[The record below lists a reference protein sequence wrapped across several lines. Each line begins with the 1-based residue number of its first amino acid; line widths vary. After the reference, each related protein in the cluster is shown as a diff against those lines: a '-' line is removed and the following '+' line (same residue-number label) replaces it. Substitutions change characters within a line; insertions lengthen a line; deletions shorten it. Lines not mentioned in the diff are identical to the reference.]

1 MLNVSNAY
9 KQAILSDTRQ
19 FKLRCSIN
27 KKTYTEDDIQTLSWS
42 GGSISGET
50 FAIGSTVAADAK
62 ITFSHIVEG
71 IAEEQEFNIEIGLV
85 LPGGIV
91 EYIPLGVFIVTD
103 FDQKRND
110 NQTIIEGMDRFVMM
124 EGSYV
129 SKLTYPARI
138 KDIAVEIANLSGI
151 KINTANFERIQNT
164 AVEKPEGYTFRQA
177 IGLIA
182 QFQAGFACFNR

>member
-1 MLNVSNAY
+1 MLNVTNTY

-19 FKLRCSIN
+19 FKLRCTIN
-27 KKTYTEDDIQTLSWS
+27 KKTYTEEDIQTVDWS

-71 IAEEQEFNIEIGLV
+71 IAEEQEFKIEIGLV
-85 LPGGIV
+85 LPSGSV
-91 EYIPLGVFIVTD
+91 EYIPLGVFIVTG

-110 NQTIIEGMDRFVMM
+110 NQTIIEGMDRFIMM
-124 EGSYV
+124 EGSYI

-138 KDIAVEIANLSGI
+138 KDIAIEIANLSGI
-151 KINTANFERIQNT
+151 KINR
-164 AVEKPEGYTFRQA
+164 KA
-177 IGLIA
+177 IRKSNSIG
-182 QFQAGFACFNR
+182 Q